1 MYAHQTPF
9 CGVDNPEPPEEAPGQ
24 SLRGEVFDLRG
35 ALAVAS
41 PPAAT
46 VPWPTDQDEA
56 GGRSPRPFKI

>member
-9 CGVDNPEPPEEAPGQ
+9 CGVAHPELPEEALGK
-24 SLRGEVFDLRG
+24 SLGGEVFDLRG

-46 VPWPTDQDEA
+46 VPWPTDQEEA
-56 GGRSPRPFKI
+56 GGRSPRPSKI